1 MAVALTD
8 PPRHYIKACEPSQL
22 RNFDLPVPVQDGD
35 DRLWTITKKKG
46 SLSIRVNGVEVRNLT
61 FSDSTFRTDRCP
73 EVYNR
78 KIVGI
83 IFKANGTDGKFT
95 KDTASDKYRE
105 QPAGIVLSFLVK

>member
-83 IFKANGTDGKFT
+83 IFKANGTDGKIT